1 MTIIY
6 TENDDLNEELEKNIE
21 NARIAFYTKY
31 LLEEKAAD
39 IVILTVQDNK
49 FEFEKFLFE
58 LRKKNIRVILL
69 LENENVKEVE
79 IAIRLGIY
87 DLIFGTF
94 SISDVLKLVKNANNF
109 SDIAGIY
116 QNLYKIQEEIDWKK

>member
-116 QNLYKIQEEIDWKK
+116 QNLYKIQEEID